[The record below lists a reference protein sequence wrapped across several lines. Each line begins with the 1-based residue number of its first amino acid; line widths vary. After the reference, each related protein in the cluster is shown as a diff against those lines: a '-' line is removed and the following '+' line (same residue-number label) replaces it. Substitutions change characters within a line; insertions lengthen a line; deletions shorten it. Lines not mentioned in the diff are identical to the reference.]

1 MDKKNLDFWGLT
13 QNSKHQVHLQSYF
26 IVYSNKVFTS
36 SIFRNFFRNVKQQKK
51 AWDVIKNY
59 EIPFTQ
65 MLQDYGYCWDSFISV
80 NDKELQE
87 YLTINTDLTLYFPYS
102 LLNKSMELVNVKCL
116 IDISKNKQLN
126 QTIQFIK
133 DNNYKLY
140 KMLKIIK

>member
-1 MDKKNLDFWGLT
+1 
-13 QNSKHQVHLQSYF
+13 
-26 IVYSNKVFTS
+26 
-36 SIFRNFFRNVKQQKK
+36 
-51 AWDVIKNY
+51 
-59 EIPFTQ
+59 

-87 YLTINTDLTLYFPYS
+87 YLTIDTNLISYFPYS
-102 LLNKSMELVNVKCL
+102 LLNKSMELVKVKCL
-116 IDISKNKQLN
+116 IDTSTNKQLN

>member
-1 MDKKNLDFWGLT
+1 
-13 QNSKHQVHLQSYF
+13 
-26 IVYSNKVFTS
+26 
-36 SIFRNFFRNVKQQKK
+36 
-51 AWDVIKNY
+51 
-59 EIPFTQ
+59 

-87 YLTINTDLTLYFPYS
+87 YLAINTNLTLSFPYY
-102 LLNKSMELVNVKCL
+102 LLKKDIQLVKAKCF

-140 KMLKIIK
+140 KMLPIFVQ

>member
-1 MDKKNLDFWGLT
+1 MDKKNLDFWRLT

-36 SIFRNFFRNVKQQKK
+36 SIFRNFFRNVKQQE
-51 AWDVIKNY
+51 DVHNVVMNY
-59 EIPFTQ
+59 EVSFTQ

-87 YLTINTDLTLYFPYS
+87 YLTINTNLTLYFPYS
-102 LLNKSMELVNVKCL
+102 LLNKSMELVKVKCL
-116 IDISKNKQLN
+116 IDIRKNKQLN

-133 DNNYKLY
+133 DSNYKLY

>member
-1 MDKKNLDFWGLT
+1 
-13 QNSKHQVHLQSYF
+13 
-26 IVYSNKVFTS
+26 
-36 SIFRNFFRNVKQQKK
+36 
-51 AWDVIKNY
+51 
-59 EIPFTQ
+59 

-87 YLTINTDLTLYFPYS
+87 YLTINANLTLYFPYS
-102 LLNKSMELVNVKCL
+102 LLNKSMELVKVKCL

-140 KMLKIIK
+140 KMLPIFVQ